1 MSILLDAVSRS
12 QQQQGD
18 LLSSPRPLY
27 EEPKNGLPLANLWL
41 PAALTLA
48 IASAWGLNHFLH
60 GTEGSAAV
68 TQAATQASAIQTS
81 ENEVQTQVSAKQPV
95 SQQAAA
101 DTEQGIQE
109 SGVRLA
115 GKVALPLS
123 RSWQSQTPENQT
135 SGFVQQSL
143 EQKSPAQEPEGQN
156 VEDADLARQTK
167 LESESFDTEPDS
179 EPIILGAG
187 ANQRGLDTLAALKQ
201 EVASAAAE
209 VGLSQVQEK
218 ARPQVADAELVSA
231 FQAALKEVEF
241 DKSANQ
247 PVTEPKLDPIPAPKK
262 DYPKYGELPAALQ
275 LRVPEFNINA
285 HVYATAP
292 NNRWL
297 NVDGAELQQG
307 DKIKGLLTIVEIR
320 PRDVVLSIEGT
331 EFKVPAI

>member
-27 EEPKNGLPLANLWL
+27 EEPKSGLPLANLWL
-41 PAALTLA
+41 PAALVLA
-48 IASAWGLNHFLH
+48 IASAWGVNHFLN
-60 GTEGSAAV
+60 GTVDATADVNANVTAEGAYPGVAQVESRLPAAESAQVGLVGEV
-68 TQAATQASAIQTS
+68 TQQP
-81 ENEVQTQVSAKQPV
+81 AKLMPHT
-95 SQQAAA
+95 AEA
-101 DTEQGIQE
+101 DT
-109 SGVRLA
+109 GVRLA

-123 RSWQSQTPENQT
+123 RNWQSPNALVAVEA
-135 SGFVQQSL
+135 SS
-143 EQKSPAQEPEGQN
+143 QE
-156 VEDADLARQTK
+156 
-167 LESESFDTEPDS
+167 LESLAAPEQTATADGLKLAEEPSVTDE

-187 ANQRGLDTLAALKQ
+187 ANQRGLEALAALKQ

-218 ARPQVADAELVSA
+218 ARPRVADAELVSA

-241 DKSANQ
+241 DKSANTS
-247 PVTEPKLDPIPAPKK
+247 VTEPKLDPIPAPKK